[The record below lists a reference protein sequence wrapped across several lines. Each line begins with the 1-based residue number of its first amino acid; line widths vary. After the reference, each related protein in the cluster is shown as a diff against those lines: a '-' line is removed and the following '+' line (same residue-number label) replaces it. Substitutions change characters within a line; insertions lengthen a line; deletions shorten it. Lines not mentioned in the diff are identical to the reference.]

1 MKALDVRFAL
11 VPLSV
16 AALTAACAT
25 ASANSVVSGSVA
37 GLPPQSVL
45 AAASEICVKQGGSV
59 AKSKSKAMTC
69 SILGR
74 DVGFALSNGGS
85 SATLDV
91 MALDGRT
98 PESDLKDLRDAVLAA
113 LSK

>member
-1 MKALDVRFAL
+1 MKAFDVRFAL
-11 VPLSV
+11 VPLSL

-25 ASANSVVSGSVA
+25 AGANSVVSGSIA
-37 GLPPQSVL
+37 GLPPQNVL
-45 AAASEICVKQGGSV
+45 AAASEVCVKQGGSV
-59 AKSKSKAMTC
+59 AKSKSKTVMCA
-69 SILGR
+69 IFGR
-74 DVGFALSNGGS
+74 DVGFSLSNGRS

-98 PESDLKDLRDAVLAA
+98 PEAELKELRDAVLAI